1 MPPPSRQRDVIE
13 PPPEVI
19 REAAKGFF
27 TGAARFGSIS
37 LLAHLILLLP
47 HPLRFASS
55 PPSNSTAT
63 TPSTTPNP
71 HPQAQPHTHPK
82 PPPSTPLLYRPLT
95 RLSANL
101 APASRVYRGLTL
113 QFKVF
118 LQLSVMAMGGYVW
131 AEKRV
136 NEYMEL
142 VRKMKRVER
151 AEAEAE
157 AQGRR

>member
-1 MPPPSRQRDVIE
+1 MPPPSRQRDVME

-19 REAAKGFF
+19 HEAVKGFI

-55 PPSNSTAT
+55 SPPSNSAAT

-71 HPQAQPHTHPK
+71 HPQAQPHAHPK

-136 NEYMEL
+136 NEYLEL
-142 VRKMKRVER
+142 MRKVKRVER
-151 AEAEAE
+151 AEAEAR
-157 AQGRR
+157 GRR